1 MQFLNILFPG
11 LPLQKK
17 RMTYS
22 YFYNKRLDYILMM
35 FVQTGGGGISKDKL
49 FDNAPD
55 EFDTALSFLVAEGCL
70 EESKYGFQI
79 TYKGKAIINQG
90 GFVGKHR
97 RECALFYSSIIGTA
111 VGVIALVVSIVAL
124 LC

>member
-1 MQFLNILFPG
+1 
-11 LPLQKK
+11 
-17 RMTYS
+17 
-22 YFYNKRLDYILMM
+22 M
-35 FVQTGGGGISKDKL
+35 FAQTESGSIAKANL

-90 GFVGKHR
+90 GFVSKHR
-97 RECALFYSSIIGTA
+97 RECALFYSSIIGTV